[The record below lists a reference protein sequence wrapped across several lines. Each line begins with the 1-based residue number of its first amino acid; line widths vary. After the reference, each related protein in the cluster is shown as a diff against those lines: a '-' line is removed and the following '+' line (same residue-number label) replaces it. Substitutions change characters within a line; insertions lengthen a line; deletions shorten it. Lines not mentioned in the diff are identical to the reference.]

1 MTETPTATPATTDA
15 ASQSSEASSPTSA
28 ATTILRKLVAELPGG
43 GEVRVGQEQMSDAV
57 AHAIA
62 HRRPL
67 AVQAGTGTG
76 KSLAYLVPAIESGD
90 RIVVAT
96 ATKALQD
103 QLANKDLPF
112 LAKHLDEPFVFTV
125 LKGRSNYV
133 CRQRLNEVES
143 GSDQMELPT
152 DDATTRL
159 GKQVKDLIEWAAN
172 TTTGDRAELSFEPDS
187 RVWSSLSVTSD
198 ECPGAA
204 SCPSGATCFAE
215 SARAAAE
222 ASSVIVV
229 NLHLY
234 SIDLLTQGGI
244 LPEHDVVIIDE
255 AHQLEDV
262 ISSVAGIELGGG
274 RFGAHARNAR
284 RLLASDSESTAV
296 AEIGTRLAEVLGP
309 LRNKRLTSIEGEL
322 DDALSLARSRVERLS
337 VAVRAADNTESD
349 EHQAYLRVIGSLGSL
364 LEEIDLVRTLPK
376 SHVAWVEGVDKAPV
390 LKTAPIDVGQFL
402 TDNLWNRRGVVMTS
416 ATLPEDLPERLGLE
430 GGDFDY
436 LDVGSPFDYEHQALL
451 YCALHMPDPRA
462 DGYRDAVVDELAKL
476 ITAAGGRTLGL
487 FTSWRALEET
497 AEGLADRIDF
507 PILTQRDLPKQALI
521 DAFMA
526 DEATV
531 LLATMGFW
539 QGVDIP
545 GSTLSLVSIDRI
557 PFPRPDEPLLQA
569 RREIAGSG
577 AFGVV
582 DLPRAAMLLAQGAG
596 RLIRS
601 ETDRGVVAVLDPR
614 LGKANYK
621 WKLVK
626 SLPPMKRTRHHD
638 EAVAF
643 LTELASGQS
652 SSESST
658 SPS

>member
-1 MTETPTATPATTDA
+1 MTADSPETWTATKL
-15 ASQSSEASSPTSA
+15 
-28 ATTILRKLVAELPGG
+28 LRGVVTNLPGG
-43 GEVRVGQEQMSDAV
+43 GEVRIGQELMSDAV
-57 AHAIA
+57 ARSIA

-90 RIVVAT
+90 TVVIAT

-112 LAKHLDEPFVFTV
+112 LSQHLAEPFVYSV

-133 CRQRLNEVES
+133 CRQRLEEIKS
-143 GSDQMELPT
+143 GADQMELPT

-159 GKQVKDLIEWAAN
+159 GKQVKDLLEWADS
-172 TTTGDRAELSFEPDS
+172 TVTGDRAELSFEPDG
-187 RVWSSLSVTSD
+187 RVWSSVSVTSE

-204 SCPSGATCFAE
+204 NCPSGATCFAE
-215 SARAAAE
+215 DAKAAAA

-234 SIDLLTQGGI
+234 SIDLLTNGGV

-284 RLLASDSESTAV
+284 RLIAGDSEATAV
-296 AEIGTRLAEVLGP
+296 AEIGTRLAEILGP
-309 LRNKRLTSIEGEL
+309 LRNKRLTSIDGEL
-322 DDALSLARSRVERLS
+322 DEALALARSRVERLS
-337 VAVRAADNTESD
+337 AVVRAADTTGGD
-349 EHQAYLRVIGSLGSL
+349 EHQAYLRVIGGLGSL

-376 SHVAWVEGVDKAPV
+376 THVAWVEGMDNAPI
-390 LKTAPIDVGQFL
+390 LRTAPIDVGSFL
-402 TDNLWNRRGVVMTS
+402 AEHLWDRRGVVLTS
-416 ATLPEDLPERLGLE
+416 ATLPEDLPARLGLE
-430 GGDFDY
+430 EGEFDY
-436 LDVGSPFDYEHQALL
+436 LDVGSPFDYEEQAML
-451 YCALHMPDPRA
+451 YCALHMPDPRS
-462 DGYRDAVVDELAKL
+462 DGYRNAVVAELADL
-476 ITAAGGRTLGL
+476 INAAGGRTLGL

-497 AEGLADRIDF
+497 AEGLADLIDH
-507 PILTQRDLPKQALI
+507 PILTQRDLPKQALV
-521 DAFMA
+521 DAFIE
-526 DEATV
+526 DESTV

-545 GSTLSLVSIDRI
+545 GRTLSLVTIDRI

-569 RREIAGSG
+569 RRELAGSG

-614 LGKANYK
+614 LGKANYR

-638 EAVAF
+638 EAVEF
-643 LTELASGQS
+643 LKTLAASG
-652 SSESST
+652 ERELGAT
-658 SPS
+658 SDADDLAD